1 MKGKQHLTQISED
14 TFIHPS
20 EERNKSKHS
29 NVLLLLPFSK
39 FPSTYTSRKDF
50 EGNGVSLTMPSEG
63 PERNSHHI
71 RRKKDGKERR
81 KFKGKYSKKK
91 TALPEG

>member
-1 MKGKQHLTQISED
+1 MKREINPNTVMSCS
-14 TFIHPS
+14 FP
-20 EERNKSKHS
+20 
-29 NVLLLLPFSK
+29 PFSK

-50 EGNGVSLTMPSEG
+50 EGNGVSLTMPSEA

-71 RRKKDGKERR
+71 RRKKDGRERR
-81 KFKGKYSKKK
+81 KSKGKYSKKK